1 MIMKEGCR
9 CYSVKNSLS
18 SLPIFIYLPSLIL
31 PVSLLFSLPLTP
43 ASLLLSFPFLTP
55 FLYSSTHL
63 LFSHLNLVNP
73 MLKVKQKNSS
83 ISVCSVL
90 FTSTSHYTPSITFSY
105 KVYSIL
111 NSTVPSPFF
120 FLSFYRPCPADCP
133 VLDSD
138 K

>member
-1 MIMKEGCR
+1 MIMKVGCR

-73 MLKVKQKNSS
+73 MPKVKKKNSS
-83 ISVCSVL
+83 ISVCSLL
-90 FTSTSHYTPSITFSY
+90 FTSTSHYTPSITFSC

-111 NSTVPSPFF
+111 NSTVPPPF
-120 FLSFYRPCPADCP
+120 FLSLFLSPLSSRLPC
-133 VLDSD
+133 S
-138 K
+138 